1 MRSDD
6 FKQGSLFISDNGASK
21 GVSRVLLTEQQVNAR
36 VQELGQ
42 TLTRDYSNREVVFLA
57 VLKGALYFLTDLIR
71 NVDLPLTVGVT
82 SIERSLVDGEYNIS
96 STIRDHSMIK
106 GKHVVIVEDIVDT
119 GHTIAALIKSVEEQS
134 PTSIKVCTLLDK
146 VSKREVEVPVDYL
159 GFEIPPLFVV
169 GYGLDYEEYYRN
181 LPFIGVIEDASW
193 DPVSELRARSQKS
206 NS

>member
-1 MRSDD
+1 MRPEGY
-6 FKQGSLFISDNGASK
+6 KQAPLFISDNGASK
-21 GVSRVLLTEQQVNAR
+21 GVSRVLLTEQQINAR
-36 VQELGQ
+36 VKELGQ
-42 TLTRDYSNREVVFLA
+42 TLTADYSEREVVFLA
-57 VLKGALYFLTDLIR
+57 VLKGALYFLVDLIR

-96 STIRDHSMIK
+96 STLRDSSMIE

-119 GHTIAALIKSVEEQS
+119 GHTIAALIKSVEEHN
-134 PTSIKVCTLLDK
+134 PTSIKICTLLDK
-146 VSKREVEVPVDYL
+146 VSKREVDVPVDYL

-181 LPFIGVIEDASW
+181 LPFIGVIEDANW
-193 DPVSELRARSQKS
+193 DPVSDLIAKTKES

>member
-6 FKQGSLFISDNGASK
+6 DKQGSLFISDNGASK

-42 TLTRDYSNREVVFLA
+42 ILTRDYSNREVVFLA

-96 STIRDHSMIK
+96 STIRDSSMIK